1 MPLLRYPYLEYD
13 GREIMR
19 SLADALTKLR
29 ELGNLSDRENV
40 EIKTTGIS
48 RLPDGRLSG
57 IVSVLGPQQQDG
69 LKKLGRTKRNA
80 ARTRINSATS
90 CSQSFVGAGLSIR
103 SSSRRTTMLLRVTR
117 F

>member
-1 MPLLRYPYLEYD
+1 VAAARPETT
-13 GREIMR
+13 GR
-19 SLADALTKLR
+19 KLR
-29 ELGNLSDRENV
+29 GYSHDQTDRLVYTVPEA
-40 EIKTTGIS
+40 
-48 RLPDGRLSG
+48 GRL
-57 IVSVLGPQQQDG
+57 LG
-69 LKKLGRTKRNA
+69 LSRNASYEA